1 MKELGYVLPLNVQQ
15 QDTYSFGTLE
25 EDEYQIVVEL
35 NKNELETDTG
45 LYKKINNEYLSELS
59 YEKKEILEYIYKYKK
74 NYYMI
79 KKNGQKIKLDC
90 NNMIFTFNFFGDI
103 AIRNCGNMEIP
114 FYDNNAT
121 GFFDK
126 NGRKIAF
133 KKDYIV
139 ELTRDEY
146 AILYNYI
153 NNEYYAYLLDNGKGI
168 NLNADEIKFYGD
180 SYIATGSDVYLLKN
194 HKFEQVNKNSY
205 FTDYKLLNNME
216 INSVTTSPYENINF
230 SD

>member
-1 MKELGYVLPLNVQQ
+1 MPLNVQQ